1 MSHCGVI
8 EYDRIVVRGTLKS
21 SFAQNGRNKTSTFGQ
36 RLQNSN
42 NDIDKANIAIEML
55 DTKYALFT
63 AKSEKVIDLIADDV
77 MTMFGKQG
85 VKMSKDFESV
95 LKDAL
100 RSRYMPASEVKEKDG
115 DGENSRHDEA
125 VSGTVQ
131 QMLNRTKK
139 QQLNYLFK
147 KVKGATVSIPAEF
160 KAGIVERAFY
170 NVETGKF
177 VTSEFQF
184 NRSILAYQR
193 DLFHI
198 VATYLADH
206 GETIENTDL
215 YQGADILVTG
225 GTINPEANNIMR
237 LAAELIAAK
246 QDNVVGDG
254 LSEHDITLQQGWSAE
269 QQLNYGR
276 ENSLN
281 RIISINNARESLAYY
296 RFVQAWYTL
305 TYFDD
310 ALEQEFGK
318 TVSFNPLLRNAF
330 VTRLE
335 ADPKKEVRKYFV
347 GRDKSG
353 RYTGFSDDNKRNGF
367 TEQGRFSVALL
378 ESLPLYS
385 YSKFRAGETN
395 YKRKGQYIDQ
405 IRITTAFAKIQ
416 DAVIHDEI
424 TSKSE
429 GTETANWDFI
439 NAVMDLHANPKKNI
453 STILDVLFRGKTY
466 TSSQILSHLMS
477 SRKYKLS
484 PNEVDAL
491 FSLWKSVYSTQPDE
505 ETGYSII
512 KSENNT
518 RSKFFNR
525 DGYIYSDCISGL
537 IDRVTELKYLS
548 VEYDKYTGAV
558 SIGLRKKFTDTSNI
572 YRLRDLVNHHINSKT
587 NRQELVDKYKITDNG
602 DGSFRVNVDGLI
614 LEIDPNYNKS
624 GDNTIFSGSNNN
636 AVLVVRQKGNTTEK
650 INVDDYFEDVDFSS
664 AESIKQV
671 LDPGSEISKILGFLT
686 DAFGID
692 FKTDDNIQ
700 ILHLYSMDSTNRFR
714 DLLDGAFRAVL
725 FNKVLNLYEKSKMD
739 TLENFLMK
747 ENPYGLFAG
756 SIGSLTKGNFEAKD
770 THIIYRFGDT
780 FLLDVAPIKSNWLTG
795 FKQAQDTFN
804 GELLKSTSKN
814 FAGNSEQNGRTSHLG
829 ANIQHY
835 IQKAIKAKEEYAEY
849 EASPK
854 DWLKSGRKPVRQAA
868 SGFLLFSSRNTRK
881 LISGQ
886 IMSSDIKAKDGT
898 VKAIKSLKAGEL
910 LFTKIFHNYFGA
922 LASED
927 LAGMF
932 TMQPTVY
939 SDKGS
944 IIDYIISSSKFK
956 LSEKGK
962 SYSLADL
969 SDDETAE
976 LLYSTVGQFYGT
988 VASNTIADFHDIFSH
1003 ELAVRQGVDPGFTF
1017 KGNINFKT
1025 LTEVNKFL
1033 LDNKFSETELVRMA
1047 QNAGITLE
1055 KETQYTIYQG
1065 KVVINPLLQWYAYNQ
1080 FASKEAIKSRL
1091 ESERVEFINSILK
1104 SNLFIQ
1110 TDDPAVSNII
1120 ENVLGSD
1127 RKLWVKAP
1135 KGENEGVLILAK
1147 ILDSKGKVIREIT
1160 QGALLTD
1167 EDLNGNTLQLNP
1179 IFAKYFN
1186 SYSVVA
1192 PNLRLTLTGSDLA
1205 HPLKKTAAFLTKRGS
1220 YVYSKLKEAGITA
1233 KDLGFKGSITEAEL
1247 AAQEADI
1254 VTLGEHLSNLN
1265 TTKQA
1270 KAKEIFNNEMIALSS
1285 IAGTEGVQ
1293 LKRNVI
1299 IPATLQYVQQG
1310 AINTL
1315 PRKVKVAVISDIK
1328 AFVNT
1333 FSGDTG
1339 AIDSQDGSA
1348 LINPFFSILENLGL
1362 QDQATGIDKKP
1373 IWHHYNNSLGT
1384 ATLLKFA
1391 TFTMTNLRM
1400 MQSLQSD
1407 TNLYNLFKKMTNLQW
1422 RDANGWTNSQHV
1434 AIDLVN
1440 GMRYGVNSEGE
1451 PITKIDF
1458 TRDIRQRKDLF
1469 YGQNGLIRKIIDFGY
1484 TKFDGI
1490 GNNIYYTD
1498 EAKVDILGREQ
1509 GHFRVYHL
1517 YDADGNHY
1525 RMSYEQVVANSK
1537 NIGYGPRAKFHTIN
1551 SLFELHSAM
1560 GGVFSLERKN
1570 GKFVSSERS
1579 NEVVVNFMNIVGGR
1593 TQISSKAG
1601 NGSRFKVVETLTQD
1615 DYYQPLKEMMI
1626 GMAANTTAVKNGQAN
1641 VNPSS
1646 SWRDSTPLT
1655 YTELD
1660 TDGYGIQ
1667 QDSDHEA
1674 DEAEMSEPTQ
1684 VMTSLDQGG
1693 YLHKYVRQIYKSV
1706 GRVTLSAAR
1715 VELDAVADFLER
1727 HGANPKDPKAINKL
1741 YDIVGRII
1749 MNNLSSNA
1757 DDMDLSEEILQEIR
1771 NEFGIKS
1778 DDHTLDSLKI
1788 AFSDP
1793 NLYGHILPTIISTLN
1808 SKGIRRKNPGS
1819 GMVMAPAFGIYQTF
1833 RLNGNT
1839 VTLPDIIRQVQFAP
1853 DEIVKTENGESLAQ
1867 DQLTVNFLQG
1877 EVQKILQTEQQNYGL
1892 GEHADFDLS
1901 DVVNVYGSKGTEP
1914 VVLSIDT
1921 VPKLYA
1927 LKDHRWSAFSKN
1939 AKLIER
1945 AAAATNNTFEGII
1958 TSITLNGYNNT
1969 LAALVAQGGL
1979 TEEEADILKNDPY
1992 LRLYE
1997 STTYQF
2003 QENVI
2008 KGRDL
2013 APTRIRF
2020 TETIDGVDRRLSIY
2034 DIPVIRQAFEADKD
2048 HKVPRKLIN
2057 TVFDDLSKGYYYE
2070 QYEVNT
2076 GEDRLAHPYV
2086 GIGTPHQVRD
2096 AKYYMPQA
2104 IVSNMWATRFGVDT
2118 SMTLEQVKS
2127 ENLFNKNA
2135 FLESIASYPE
2145 GDEVSEMRFM
2155 KANGQHTYVTFKR
2168 VVRSDSNR
2176 KIQIE
2181 SRRLNNFRKE
2191 KSVINK
2197 HEVYSTIAMDSQNF
2211 DIMEVGRQV
2220 ERTDLTV
2227 RDNKVYNGDQLV
2239 NNDGKFSIVN
2249 GKVFQN
2255 FKIVNVYNY
2264 KQGTQTDTLY
2274 SIDYEAAKEMFNVLG
2289 DPNGVIGYVG
2299 ELTETIYNR
2308 DTYIAFDQ
2316 RIKENHKELIGTW
2329 RGKKGTG
2336 VVGTIGTKHS
2346 DVADLAKDI
2355 IAGKDVNLEPILDK
2369 LSAEVHTSFLM
2380 SQQVIASR
2388 IPAQTLQS
2396 FMPMEIVGYTQMEQ
2410 NVAYVSHIQT
2420 FLQGSDYDIDKS
2432 YMLTY
2437 FFDDNGRFITWSP
2450 IMSLASKE
2458 ELDESIKVG
2467 IPNGTKLVSAN
2478 NNALAYNFE
2487 DVTKLRRSA
2496 AATRDEAKKAALLK
2510 EAEVTEAS
2518 YINDLLST
2526 QVDITDSLLQVLNA
2540 PDNVSRISALAD
2552 LIDFVDQNSQDVN
2565 LKKLGETPVFYYT
2578 YDTSRISKADADAI
2592 IATVQEHEDFI
2603 IPEAVREKAYQNAN
2617 SAKISIIIKDWH
2629 NINSAHT
2636 PVNMDDAHAVT
2647 ERRLGHATRMT
2658 LFNPGVVPEM
2668 QVENQVG
2675 KNVIG
2680 IAANGEKAFFTLYY
2694 YFTELFHK
2702 LIKDP
2707 NNEDLRKYLT
2717 FEKTF
2722 TRIQNRWA
2730 ADDPENKKLPERE
2743 RETIK
2748 TETKTHIGNLN
2759 HLMTLKGDDLDY
2771 EIDQMI
2777 SQLLS
2782 AATDNAKELI
2792 LAKINAG
2799 EEFAKIFFYGLVL
2812 GFSLNDLAAFMT
2824 SPAVDL
2830 VAQLSTPNIFDPT
2843 NKVNTNQVLRIL
2855 LYGDYPFRN
2864 YFGRN
2869 AYAMDAAVKGEVV
2882 KTVDGKKVTLESLQ
2896 HWAQLKNAG
2905 KITITLAEL
2914 VNSVD
2919 EKNIGTEENPYRTFK
2934 LTKDE
2939 PIKLIQLSEYI
2950 EGVSSKIAVAID
2962 ESGGLDSFKA
2972 DLVELKQL
2980 IDLSDEMTTLTNV
2993 YLNTNQGLPTT
3004 LDKYLKRLLGIQ
3016 NTVRNREKAITEYD
3030 AKGKEIRSVKSAL
3043 AKSNHEEKV
3052 IALVDILQDV
3062 NGQYRDLMVDPDT
3075 GKVSRDPSKEPVSY
3089 YVWVADKA
3097 IKLGIAGNFS
3107 YEKWLTSPEYRKVT
3121 IDYYN
3126 LIKGT
3131 FNIFHFLEVHPQYNA
3146 NFKLFGP
3153 SFSMITQTNLKTR
3166 LILAAQAK
3174 YQEDENYWDSS
3185 QNSELGRIA
3194 DEVILRR
3201 FLKNQN
3207 FSMEID
3213 SDWSI
3218 LSPLF
3223 EIVSDHGK
3231 RVLNLDGG
3239 LDFSNF
3245 KFLMENYIVP
3255 GLKNGTL
3262 RRVMK
3267 NGKYQSI
3274 SDNPFIRGINTYVKY
3289 NRPYL
3294 ALDVDMSKRGVSAD
3308 TNIKFEEYSQAF
3320 QELASYTIN
3329 GFTFDGQ
3336 KMTVQD
3342 LIVLYNLIVNKNQYG
3357 SDRFTSIFKSTISRH
3372 NKNSLLYKYIK
3383 FIGEDDQKAFTI
3395 DAMDLAPLVTDMQ
3408 IAMAPTISAYQ
3419 LKYAKDKYVKV
3430 KEHGL
3435 TTLYE
3440 LNTKTQEYEI
3450 AKIFLNDFDEPVK
3463 PSSQQQ
3469 INFAQYACLFA
3480 RQEDTITIL
3489 SNKIGD
3495 ESAITVAEA
3504 LRNLTGSQ
3512 KLIISFK
3519 C

>member
-1 MSHCGVI
+1 MSHCGNL

-21 SFAQNGRNKTSTFGQ
+21 SFAQNGRGQSSTFGQ

-42 NDIDKANIAIEML
+42 NNIDKADIAIEML
-55 DTKYALFT
+55 DTKYSLYT
-63 AKSEKVIDLIADDV
+63 TKSEKVIDLFADDV
-77 MTMFGKQG
+77 MFMFGKLG
-85 VKMSKDFESV
+85 IKMDKDFEGV

-100 RSRYMPASEVKEKDG
+100 RTRYMEPAEAIKEKDG

-139 QQLNYLFK
+139 QQLNSLFK
-147 KVKGATVSIPAEF
+147 KVKGAAVSIPAEF

-184 NRSILAYQR
+184 NRSILAYQS
-193 DLFHI
+193 DLFNT
-198 VATYLADH
+198 VATYLANH
-206 GETIENTDL
+206 GVDIESTDL
-215 YQGADILVTG
+215 YQGADVLTSG
-225 GTINPEANNIMR
+225 GTINPNAHNIMR
-237 LAAELIAAK
+237 MAAELINEK
-246 QDNVVGDG
+246 QSKLVEGDI
-254 LSEHDITLQQGWSAE
+254 SEHDLDLQAGWSAE

-276 ENSLN
+276 ENSLG
-281 RIISINNARESLAYY
+281 RIISINNAREALDYY

-318 TVSFNPLLRNAF
+318 TVSFNPMLRNAF
-330 VTRLE
+330 VEKLD

-385 YSKFRAGETN
+385 YSKFRKGDTN

-416 DAVIHDEI
+416 EAVINGVI
-424 TSKSE
+424 TTESQ
-429 GTETANWDFI
+429 GVETANLVFRR
-439 NAVMDLHANPKKNI
+439 AVLDLHSNPKKNI

-466 TSSQILSHLMS
+466 TASTILSQLN
-477 SRKYKLS
+477 LS
-484 PNEVDAL
+484 PNEVDTL
-491 FSLWKSVYSTQPDE
+491 FSLWKSVYNTQPNE
-505 ETGYSII
+505 QTGYSIV
-512 KSENNT
+512 KSENDT
-518 RSKFFNR
+518 RAKYFNR
-525 DGYIYSDCISGL
+525 EGYVYSDCISGL

-548 VEYDKYTGAV
+548 VEYDKYTGDV

-572 YRLRDLVNHHINSKT
+572 YRLRDIVNHHINSAT
-587 NRQELVDKYKITDNG
+587 SQEREALNNKYKITDNN
-602 DGSFRVNVDGLI
+602 DGSFLI
-614 LEIDPNYNKS
+614 KVGNLTFEINPNIDKKQQH
-624 GDNTIFSGSNNN
+624 TIFAGGNNN
-636 AVLVVRQKGNTTEK
+636 AVFVVKQDGTKVA
-650 INVDDYFEDVDFSS
+650 VDKYFENVDFSS
-664 AESIKQV
+664 AETIKEV
-671 LDPGSEISKILGFLT
+671 LNVESDIAKVLEFLT
-686 DAFGID
+686 DAFGMD
-692 FKTDDNIQ
+692 LKTDDNIQ
-700 ILHLYSMDSTNRFR
+700 ILHLYKMDTTDMFR
-714 DLLDGAFRAVL
+714 QLIDGAFRAVF
-725 FNKVLNLYEKSKMD
+725 FNKVLSMREASKIS
-739 TLENFLMK
+739 TLEKFLMT

-756 SIGSLTKGNFEAKD
+756 AIGTITKGNFEAND
-770 THIIYRFGDT
+770 THIIYRFGDN
-780 FLLDVAPIKSNWLTG
+780 FLLDAAPIKSSWLQG
-795 FKQAQDTFN
+795 FKNAQDTFN
-804 GELLKSTSKN
+804 GEILKSTSKN
-814 FAGNSEQNGRTSHLG
+814 FAGNSEQNGRTNHLG

-835 IQKAIKAKEEYAEY
+835 IQKIIDAQADYAEY
-849 EASPK
+849 AAAPQAWIEAGK
-854 DWLKSGRKPVRQAA
+854 APVKKVAA
-868 SGFLLFSSRNTRK
+868 SALLFSTEDTRS
-881 LISGQ
+881 LIRGQ

-898 VKAIKSLKAGEL
+898 VKAIKRLKTGEL
-910 LFTKIFHNYFGA
+910 LFTKIFHNFFGI
-922 LASED
+922 LKSED
-927 LAGMF
+927 LEGLFA
-932 TMQPTVY
+932 MQPTVY

-944 IIDYIISSSKFK
+944 IIDYLLNGKRFAFNSDRYTSPD
-956 LSEKGK
+956 LSL
-962 SYSLADL
+962 SDL
-969 SDDETAE
+969 SDVETAK
-976 LLYSTVGQFYGT
+976 LLYATVGKFYSI
-988 VASNTIADFHDIFSH
+988 VAENTIADFQSIFAH
-1003 ELAVRQGVDPGFTF
+1003 ELAVRQAENPEFNFV
-1017 KGNINFKT
+1017 GNINFST
-1025 LTEVNKFL
+1025 LEGLNKFL
-1033 LDNKFSETELVRMA
+1033 LANRFSEYELVRMA
-1047 QNAGITLE
+1047 QNAGVTLE
-1055 KETQYTIYQG
+1055 KETQYTVYQG
-1065 KVVINPLLQWYAYNQ
+1065 KVVVNPLLYWYATKQ
-1080 FASKEAIKSRL
+1080 FASEKAIRERL
-1091 ESERVEFINSILK
+1091 QSERVEFVNSILN

-1110 TDDPAVSNII
+1110 TDDPAVSEII
-1120 ENVLGSD
+1120 KKVLGSD
-1127 RKLWVKAP
+1127 KKMWIKSAA
-1135 KGENEGVLILAK
+1135 GSDEGVLIVAK
-1147 ILDSKGKVIREIT
+1147 LVDSKGNVVRNIV

-1167 EDLNGNTLQLNP
+1167 EDLKGNTLVLNP
-1179 IFAKYFN
+1179 IFNTYFN
-1186 SYSVVA
+1186 AYSVVA

-1205 HPLKKTAAFLTKRGS
+1205 HPLKKTAAFGAKSGNS
-1220 YVYSKLKEAGITA
+1220 YVYNKMKAAGITA
-1233 KDLGFKGSITEAEL
+1233 TELGFGKNPVEAEI
-1247 AAQEADI
+1247 AAQNADI
-1254 VTLGEHLSNLN
+1254 VTLGEHVSKSSN
-1265 TTKQA
+1265 K
-1270 KAKEIFNNEMIALSS
+1270 KAQQIFDTEMIALSS
-1285 IAGTEGVQ
+1285 IAGTEGAQ

-1310 AINTL
+1310 AINSL

-1333 FSGDTG
+1333 FMGDTG
-1339 AIDSQDGSA
+1339 AVDSQDGSA

-1373 IWHHYNNSLGT
+1373 IWHHYNHSLGT

-1440 GMRYGVNSEGE
+1440 GMRYGVNSEGT

-1469 YGQNGLIRKIIDFGY
+1469 YGQNGVVRKIIDFGY
-1484 TKFDGI
+1484 TKFEGI
-1490 GNNIYYTD
+1490 AHNVYFTD
-1498 EAKVDILGREQ
+1498 EAKVGPLGEEQ
-1509 GHFRVYHL
+1509 GKFRVYHL
-1517 YDADGNHY
+1517 FDADGNHY
-1525 RMSYEQVVANSK
+1525 RMSYEQVVANAK
-1537 NIGYGPRAKFHTIN
+1537 TIGYGPRAKMHTIN
-1551 SLFELHSAM
+1551 SLFELHAAM
-1560 GGVFSLERKN
+1560 GGVFSLERK
-1570 GKFVSSERS
+1570 GDKFVSSERS

-1593 TQISSKAG
+1593 TQISSKSG
-1601 NGSRFKVVETLTQD
+1601 NGSQFKVVDTLTQD

-1641 VNPSS
+1641 VNPST

-1655 YTELD
+1655 YMELD

-1684 VMTSLDQGG
+1684 VMTALDQGG
-1693 YLHKYVRQIYKSV
+1693 FLHRYVRQIYKSV

-1715 VELDAVADFLER
+1715 VELEAVADFLER
-1727 HGANPKDPKAINKL
+1727 HGANPNDKKAINKL
-1741 YDIVGRII
+1741 YDIVGRTI
-1749 MNNLSSNA
+1749 MNNLTTNT

-1771 NEFGIKS
+1771 SEFGVKS
-1778 DDHTLDSLKI
+1778 EDHTLDTLKI

-1839 VTLPDIIRQVQFAP
+1839 VTLPDIIRQVQFTP
-1853 DEIVKTENGESLAQ
+1853 DEIVKTENGASLGQ

-1877 EVQKILQTEQQNYGL
+1877 EVQKILQAEQEKYQLIDYT
-1892 GEHADFDLS
+1892 DFDLS
-1901 DVVNVYGSKGTEP
+1901 DVVNVYGNATTTP
-1914 VVLSIDT
+1914 VVLNIDSI
-1921 VPKLYA
+1921 PKLYA
-1927 LKDHRWSAFSKN
+1927 LKDHRWSEFSKN
-1939 AKLIER
+1939 SKLLEQAAKQSGK
-1945 AAAATNNTFEGII
+1945 TFEGII
-1958 TSITLNGYNNT
+1958 TSITLNGYDNT
-1969 LAALVAQGGL
+1969 IDALVASGVI
-1979 TEEEADILKNDPY
+1979 TPEAAEILKNDAY

-1997 STTYQF
+1997 SSTYKF
-2003 QENVI
+2003 QENVV

-2020 TETIDGVDRRLSIY
+2020 TETINGVDRRLSIY

-2076 GEDRLAHPYV
+2076 GEDRLAHPYIGV
-2086 GIGTPHQVRD
+2086 GTPHQVRD

-2118 SMTLEQVKS
+2118 SMTLEEVKA
-2127 ENLFNKNA
+2127 ENLFKKDA
-2135 FLESIASYPE
+2135 FLDSIASYPE
-2145 GDEVSEMRFM
+2145 GDEISEMRFL
-2155 KANGQHTYVTFKR
+2155 KANGHHTYVTFKK
-2168 VVRSDSNR
+2168 VVRSDSN
-2176 KIQIE
+2176 KKLQIE

-2191 KSVINK
+2191 KSIINN
-2197 HEVYSTIAMDSQNF
+2197 HEVYTTIAMNSENF
-2211 DIMEVGRQV
+2211 DMIEVGRQV
-2220 ERTDLTV
+2220 QRTDLEV
-2227 RDNKVYNGDQLV
+2227 RDNKIYKGDTEIV
-2239 NNDGKFSIVN
+2239 NDGKFSLID

-2264 KQGTQTDTLY
+2264 RRKAQTDTLY
-2274 SIDYEAAKEMFNVLG
+2274 SIDYEAAKEMFELLG
-2289 DPNGVIGYVG
+2289 DPNGAVNYVG
-2299 ELTETIYNR
+2299 ELTETIYNS
-2308 DTYIAFDQ
+2308 DSFIAFDQ

-2336 VVGTIGTKHS
+2336 VIGTIGSKHR
-2346 DVADLAKDI
+2346 DVADLAKSI
-2355 IAGKDVNLEPILDK
+2355 IAGKPITLDGILDK
-2369 LSAEVHTSFLM
+2369 LSNEVYTSFLM
-2380 SQQVIASR
+2380 SQQIIASR

-2450 IMSLASKE
+2450 IMSLASKA

-2467 IPNGTKLVSAN
+2467 IPNGTQLVSAN
-2478 NNALAYNFE
+2478 NNALAYNFD
-2487 DVTKLRRSA
+2487 DVVKLRRSA
-2496 AATRDEAKKAALLK
+2496 AGTRDENKKATLLK
-2510 EAEVTEAS
+2510 EAETTEKR
-2518 YINDLLST
+2518 YIESLLNT
-2526 QVDITDSLLQVLNA
+2526 KVDITEALLNVLNA
-2540 PDNVSRISALAD
+2540 SDNAARIRALAD
-2552 LIDFVDQNSQDVN
+2552 LIDIADQNSQDVE
-2565 LKKLGETPVFYYT
+2565 LKKVGETPVFYYT
-2578 YDTSRISKADADAI
+2578 YDSSRISDSDAKAI
-2592 IATVQEHEDFI
+2592 IDTVQEHEDYI
-2603 IPEAVREKAYQNAN
+2603 IPEAIREKAYQNAN
-2617 SAKISIIIKDWH
+2617 ASKISIIIKDWH

-2636 PVNMDDAHAVT
+2636 PVNMDAARATT
-2647 ERRLGHATRMT
+2647 ERRVGHATRMT
-2658 LFNPGVVPEM
+2658 LFNPGVIPEM

-2675 KNVIG
+2675 RNVIG

-2694 YFTELFHK
+2694 YFTELFNK
-2702 LIKDP
+2702 LLKDP

-2722 TRIQNRWA
+2722 TRIQDRWK
-2730 ADDPENKKLPERE
+2730 ADDPENKKLPEGKRV
-2743 RETIK
+2743 K
-2748 TETKTHIGNLN
+2748 VKSETKTHIGNLN
-2759 HLMTLKGDDLDY
+2759 HLMTLQGDDLDY

-2799 EEFAKIFFYGLVL
+2799 EDMAKIFFYGLVM
-2812 GFSLNDLAAFMT
+2812 GFSLDDLAAFMT

-2830 VAQLSTPNIFDPT
+2830 VAQLSTPNMFDPI
-2843 NKVNTNQVLRIL
+2843 NKVNMNQVIRIL
-2855 LYGDYPFRN
+2855 LYGDYPFMN
-2864 YFGRN
+2864 YFGRRRYSLDR
-2869 AYAMDAAVKGEVV
+2869 AIKGQVV
-2882 KTVDGKKVTLESLQ
+2882 KTTKGKKVVLESLQ
-2896 HWAQLKNAG
+2896 HWAQLKNSG
-2905 KITITLAEL
+2905 QITQTLYEL
-2914 VNSVD
+2914 VNSAIGK
-2919 EKNIGTEENPYRTFK
+2919 EIGTTENPKQFR
-2934 LTKDE
+2934 LRDNE
-2939 PIKLIQLSEYI
+2939 SVKLIQLSEYI
-2950 EGVSSKIAVAID
+2950 EGISSKISDAIKQ
-2962 ESGGLDSFKA
+2962 SGSYNDFIA
-2972 DLVELKQL
+2972 DLQELKQL

-3004 LDKYLKRLLGIQ
+3004 LDKYMRRLLGIQ
-3016 NTVRNREKAITEYD
+3016 NTVRMREKALTTYD
-3030 AKGKEIRSVKSAL
+3030 KNGKVVNSVEKAL
-3043 AKSNHEEKV
+3043 SDDNNHEEKV
-3052 IALVDILQDV
+3052 KALVDIVKQANSQYAELQ
-3062 NGQYRDLMVDPDT
+3062 VDPDT
-3075 GKVSRDPSKEPVSY
+3075 GKVPTDATKETIDY
-3089 YVWVADKA
+3089 YTWVVDKA
-3097 IKLGIAGNFS
+3097 IKLGIAGKFD
-3107 YEKWLTSPEYRKVT
+3107 YEKWLTSPEYKKIT
-3121 IDYYN
+3121 TEYYN

-3153 SFSMITQTNLKTR
+3153 SFTMVTQTNLKTR

-3174 YQEDENYWDSS
+3174 YQEDMDFWDSS
-3185 QNSELGRIA
+3185 KNSELGAIA

-3201 FLKNQN
+3201 FLGSQN
-3207 FSMEID
+3207 FSIKIEPT
-3213 SDWSI
+3213 WSI

-3231 RVLNLDGG
+3231 ETLSLDGG
-3239 LDFSNF
+3239 LDYSNF
-3245 KFLMENYIVP
+3245 KFLMEKYIVP

-3262 RRVMK
+3262 KVIK
-3267 NGKYQSI
+3267 NGQYQSLET
-3274 SDNPFIRGINTYVKY
+3274 NKFIRGINTYVKY

-3320 QELASYTIN
+3320 QELASYTIS
-3329 GFTFDGQ
+3329 GFTFNGQ

-3383 FIGEDDQKAFTI
+3383 FIGADDQTAFTI
-3395 DAMDLAPLVTDMQ
+3395 NAEELAPLVVDMQ
-3408 IAMAPTISAYQ
+3408 IAMAPVINAYQ
-3419 LKYAKDKYVKV
+3419 MKYARDKYIKV

-3435 TTLYE
+3435 TTLYQY
-3440 LNTKTQEYEI
+3440 NSVKDEYEP
-3450 AKIFLNDFDEPVK
+3450 AKVFLNEFDEPTN
-3463 PSSQQQ
+3463 PTSQQQ
-3469 INFAQYACLFA
+3469 VNFAQYACLFA
-3480 RQEDTITIL
+3480 TQEDTIAIL
-3489 SNKIGD
+3489 SRKFD
-3495 ESAITVAEA
+3495 DKSFTTVLEA

-3512 KLIISFK
+3512 KLIVTFK